1 MRFVS
6 SPTHNLQ
13 FVSDVEDEN
22 ARLMGNPGVP
32 PPQKISFKK
41 RVFLCGLCGSLAITF
56 LSGLVNL
63 IFLMLDTRVAIDL
76 CPPVNVSN
84 TTTVTLNIS
93 SLCNPIT
100 DAQRFQDVIDADRF
114 GFIMSDTNGIT
125 CDITWQDSN
134 RKFNESCTL
143 VTLEMIQNET
153 TIDLMLGNCRVP
165 RVRLDA
171 IEWNSLGR
179 EETFTWNILTLF
191 GAFIAFM
198 SLFIQCFK
206 RGL

>member
-1 MRFVS
+1 
-6 SPTHNLQ
+6 
-13 FVSDVEDEN
+13 
-22 ARLMGNPGVP
+22 MGNPGAP
-32 PPQKISFKK
+32 PPQKISLER
-41 RVFLCGLCGSLAITF
+41 RVFLCGLFGSLAMTF

-63 IFLMLDTRVAIDL
+63 FLLMLDTTVAIDL

-84 TTTVTLNIS
+84 TTTVTLNIT
-93 SLCNPIT
+93 SLCNPIA

-114 GFIMSDTNGIT
+114 GFIMSDTIGIT
-125 CDITWQDSN
+125 CDITWQDSD

-143 VTLEMIQNET
+143 VNLEMIQKKT

-191 GAFIAFM
+191 GAFTAFM

-206 RGL
+206 RG